1 MPCRGTVCNFRERR
15 CKIGLNFSK
24 GYVRFGSK
32 QTFASQKAMS
42 ALPPKAD
49 IQRAL
54 EIMGAYD
61 LVFIYWQVGDRGDRD
76 AKSKRHS
83 DCGYSH
89 FCFASRREHPLCV
102 HNRTRR

>member
-1 MPCRGTVCNFRERR
+1 MRDQCPAGEQYA
-15 CKIGLNFSK
+15 I
-24 GYVRFGSK
+24 FGKDAVKSVSIFQKDMSALGQK

-61 LVFIYWQVGDRGDRD
+61 LVFIY
-76 AKSKRHS
+76 
-83 DCGYSH
+83 
-89 FCFASRREHPLCV
+89 
-102 HNRTRR
+102 